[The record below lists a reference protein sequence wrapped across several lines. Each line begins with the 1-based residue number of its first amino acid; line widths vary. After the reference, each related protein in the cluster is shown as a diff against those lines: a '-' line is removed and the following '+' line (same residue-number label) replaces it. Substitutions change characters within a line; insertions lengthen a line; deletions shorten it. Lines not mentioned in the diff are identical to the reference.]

1 VAHGS
6 HAREV
11 WTRAGMTLDQV
22 LENAGVDGALLQRSP
37 TLAEVAETAAFL
49 ASDRGSGMTAT
60 IANISC
66 GSVLDFWP
74 GAPARASP
82 LAQRRPHR

>member
-1 VAHGS
+1 MAHGS

-11 WTRAGMTLDQV
+11 WTRAAERAGMTLDQV
-22 LENAGVDGALLQRSP
+22 LENPGVDGALLQRSP

-60 IANISC
+60 IADISC
-66 GSVLDFWP
+66 GSVLDF
-74 GAPARASP
+74 
-82 LAQRRPHR
+82 